1 MVKTPARRTAP
12 RITVNDGQP
21 TTTSRDIAE
30 TFGKRHDNLL
40 RAIASLE
47 CSQEFSALNFEAVEY
62 TDGKGERRT
71 EYRITR
77 DGFAFLCMGFT
88 GARAA
93 QWKEKYIATFNRM
106 AEKIADH
113 HSEAAKKVAPQRP
126 LALPLPRPQLSAE
139 AMAAIDARAG
149 QIAGSMYTEM
159 RQWLTARVLSG
170 CITPEGALAPNFANT
185 LAAADFAAFS
195 TNYASK
201 HITTVTRLIEFVR
214 DESDLMLKRLEKE
227 QHQSEGL
234 S

>member
-1 MVKTPARRTAP
+1 MVNAPARRTVP
-12 RITVNDGQP
+12 HITVIDGQP

-30 TFGKRHDNLL
+30 TFGKRHTNLL

-47 CSQEFSALNFEAVEY
+47 CSPEFNALNFEPVEY
-62 TDGKGERRT
+62 SDGKGEKRT

-106 AEKIADH
+106 AEKLADH
-113 HSEAAKKVAPQRP
+113 AGEASKKVLPQCP
-126 LALPLPRPQLSAE
+126 PALPRPQLSADT
-139 AMAAIDARAG
+139 MAAIDARAG

-159 RQWLTARVLSG
+159 RQWLVSRVLSG
-170 CITPEGALAPNFANT
+170 CVKEDGTLGPNFAAT
-185 LAAADFAAFS
+185 VAGADFAAFS

-201 HITTVTRLIEFVR
+201 HMATVTRLLQFVQEESGYLLTR
-214 DESDLMLKRLEKE
+214 LENEKTQWESDI
-227 QHQSEGL
+227 
-234 S
+234 